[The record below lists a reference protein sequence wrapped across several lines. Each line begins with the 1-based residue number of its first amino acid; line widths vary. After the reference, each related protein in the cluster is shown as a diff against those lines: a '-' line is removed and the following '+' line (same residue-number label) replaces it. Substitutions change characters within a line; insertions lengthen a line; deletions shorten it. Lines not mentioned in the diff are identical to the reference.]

1 MTTTLRTPAI
11 THLTHRAK
19 YVTEAV
25 GTFVLVFTVGA
36 SSLGGSPL
44 APVAIGAALMA
55 MIYAGGHIS
64 GAHYNPAVTLAV
76 LVRGRITAREALGYY
91 ASQIVGGIVAAAAV
105 TGVMPTGPAH
115 PLALSGHTMVV
126 AAVAEL
132 VFTFVLCFVVLNVA
146 TSKDHP
152 DNSFYGLAIGF
163 TVAAGAVA
171 VGALS
176 GGVFNP
182 AVGIAGLCLGMFTGP
197 VMFIYLVV
205 QLLAAAAA
213 GTAFRFLNPDD
224 K

>member
-19 YVTEAV
+19 YVTETI
-25 GTFVLVFTVGA
+25 GTFVLVFTIGA
-36 SSLGGSPL
+36 SSLAGSPI

-76 LVRGRITAREALGYY
+76 LVRGRITAREAVGYV
-91 ASQIVGGIVAAAAV
+91 AAQIVGGLVAAAAV
-105 TGVMPTGPAH
+105 TAVVPAGPAH
-115 PLALSGHTMVV
+115 PLALSGHAMVA

-152 DNSFYGLAIGF
+152 SNSFYGLAIGF

-171 VGALS
+171 VGAIS

-182 AVGIAGLCLGMFTGP
+182 AVGIAGLGIGMFTGP
-197 VMFIYLVV
+197 AVFVYLVV
-205 QLLAAAAA
+205 QLIAAAAA
-213 GTAFRFLNPDD
+213 GIAFRFLNPDD

>member
-36 SSLGGSPL
+36 SSLGGSLL

-76 LVRGRITAREALGYY
+76 LVRGRITAREALGYV
-91 ASQIVGGIVAAAAV
+91 ASQIVGGIVAAATV

-115 PLALSGHTMVV
+115 PLALSGHAMVV

-152 DNSFYGLAIGF
+152 HNSFYGLAIGF

-197 VMFIYLVV
+197 VVFIYLVV

>member
-11 THLTHRAK
+11 THLIHRAK
-19 YVTEAV
+19 YVTETV
-25 GTFVLVFTVGA
+25 GTFVLVFTIGA

-76 LVRGRITAREALGYY
+76 WVRGRITAREAVGYV
-91 ASQIVGGIVAAAAV
+91 ASQIVGGVVAAAAV
-105 TGVMPTGPAH
+105 TGVMPTGPSH
-115 PLALSGHTMVV
+115 PLALSGHAMVV

-152 DNSFYGLAIGF
+152 NNSFYGLAIGF

-171 VGALS
+171 VGAIS

-182 AVGIAGLCLGMFTGP
+182 AVGIAGLAIGMFTSP
-197 VMFIYLVV
+197 VVFVYLIV
-205 QLLAAAAA
+205 QLVAAVAA
-213 GTAFRFLNPDD
+213 GMAFRFLNPSD